1 VPESDNPRSP
11 NPPWTDQQTQ
21 FLLLAAGALAWIIA
35 VALAA
40 TETSLSVA
48 VAFVPA
54 GWALIG
60 AAAFYRRLRK
70 FGPRGVEVDP
80 AEAIQTYGQVIPPA
94 AADASAPGER
104 ARLLDGLSAYLE
116 DMADP
121 EDIRNAAESAAA
133 RYTAGVALEEGAER
147 WLRGEGF
154 EIEVLSGPLDKGVDL
169 IGRRED
175 VIYVVIVKSS
185 RRGAGGPTPELLRTG
200 FLRAREVAI
209 KDGEEGP
216 FFRFLVTDVVPPP
229 HLKDRYR
236 SHGIGI
242 VHVDPDSGEI
252 NLILDARDSRQ

>member
-1 VPESDNPRSP
+1 VPEPENRRPSR
-11 NPPWTDQQTQ
+11 PPWTDQQSQ
-21 FLLLAAGALAWIIA
+21 LLLLVAGTLAWIIA

-48 VAFVPA
+48 VVFVPA

-80 AEAIQTYGQVIPPA
+80 AEAIETYSQAIPLA

-104 ARLLDGLSAYLE
+104 ARLLDGFSAYLE
-116 DMADP
+116 DVADP
-121 EDIRNAAESAAA
+121 EDIRNAAEFAAA
-133 RYTAGVALEEGAER
+133 RYTAGVALEAGAER

-154 EIEVLSGPLDKGVDL
+154 DVEVLSGPIDKGVDL
-169 IGRRED
+169 IGRQED
-175 VIYVVIVKSS
+175 VIYAVIVKSS
-185 RRGAGGPTPELLRTG
+185 RRGAGGPTPEQLRAG
-200 FLRAREVAI
+200 FLRAREAAI
-209 KDGEEGP
+209 EGGEEGP

-236 SHGIGI
+236 SHGVGI

-252 NLILDARDSRQ
+252 NLIIEARDSRQ